1 MAKKYEDTAAL
12 CSRIVGDAKAGV
24 FAPVYLLMGEEPYYP
39 DIACEAI
46 IKYALA
52 DEERDFNQSIY
63 YGLDTDALTVA
74 SEARMYPMMAERRLV
89 VLKEAQ
95 MLRSFDEIAL
105 YCQEPM
111 ESTVLV
117 ILMRGA
123 KMDKRLSAYKAIDK
137 VGVVLDS
144 QPLRIDDMDSWIRR
158 YYGERGL
165 EITPEAAS
173 LLAEYAGT
181 DLGKIAVETDKMLK
195 NLPEGTKSVRIQD
208 IESNIGITR
217 QWSIFE
223 LTKVLSSHDTAKALR
238 IASHY
243 SQTPKFAM
251 AAVTPMLFNHF
262 QRILKL
268 HALLMKNPRASSQE
282 KASLLGV
289 NPFFV
294 REYDMAVRVYPL
306 RKCQAIISMLED
318 YDYMGKG
325 GDGGIATQEDLFME
339 LISKILAI

>member
-1 MAKKYEDTAAL
+1 MAKKFEETAAL
-12 CSRIVGDAKAGV
+12 CSRIVGDAKAGI
-24 FAPVYLLMGEEPYYP
+24 FAPVYLLMGEEPFYP

-46 IKYALA
+46 LENALA
-52 DEERDFNQSIY
+52 PEERDFNQTIF

-123 KMDKRLSAYKAIDK
+123 RMDTRLKAYKTISK
-137 VGVVLDS
+137 VATVLDS
-144 QPLRIDDMDSWIRR
+144 QPLRIDEMDSWIMR
-158 YYGERGL
+158 YYRDRGL
-165 EITPEAAS
+165 GITPEAAA
-173 LLAEYAGT
+173 LLCEYAGT
-181 DLGKIAVETDKMLK
+181 DLGKIAIETDKMLK
-195 NLPEGTKSVRIQD
+195 NLPEGTTSVGIQD
-208 IESNIGITR
+208 IENNIGITR

-223 LTKVLSSHDTAKALR
+223 LTKVISSHDTAKALK
-238 IASHY
+238 IASRY

-251 AAVTPMLFNHF
+251 AAAMPMLFNHF

-268 HALLMKNPRASSQE
+268 HALLLNNPRASQQE

-294 REYDMAVRVYPL
+294 KEYDMAVRVYPL
-306 RKCQAIISMLED
+306 RKCQAIVSMLED
-318 YDYMGKG
+318 YDYLGKG
-325 GDGGIATQEDLFME
+325 GDGAIATQEDLFME

>member
-12 CSRIVGDAKAGV
+12 CSRIVGDAKAGK
-24 FAPVYLLMGEEPYYP
+24 FAPVYLLMGEEPFYP

-46 IKYALA
+46 IKYALS
-52 DEERDFNQSIY
+52 DEERDFNQTIY

-95 MLRSFDEIAL
+95 MLRSFDALAL
-105 YCQEPM
+105 YCKEPM

-123 KMDKRLSAYKAIDK
+123 KLDKRLSAFKTISANA
-137 VGVVLDS
+137 VVLDS
-144 QPLRIDDMDSWIRR
+144 SPLRIDEMDSWIRR
-158 YYGERGL
+158 YYADRGL
-165 EITPEAAS
+165 SIAPDAAA

-195 NLPEGTKSVRIQD
+195 NLPEGVTQVKVQD
-208 IESNIGITR
+208 IENNIGITR

-251 AAVTPMLFNHF
+251 AAATPMLFNHF
-262 QRILKL
+262 QRILRL
-268 HALLMKNPRASSQE
+268 HAYLMSNPKASQGE
-282 KASLLGV
+282 KASFLGV
-289 NPFFV
+289 NPYFV
-294 REYDMAVRVYPL
+294 KEYDMALRVYPL
-306 RKCQAIISMLED
+306 PKCQAIISMLEE

-325 GDGGIATQEDLFME
+325 GDGAIATQEDLFME
-339 LISKILAI
+339 LIAKILAI